1 MHTAAALSA
10 PRFQLPDPSTR
21 PAAVGME
28 QGWMDAW
35 LSPAA
40 FLQLLGA
47 QSPTAVLGP
56 HISMLRSFILT
67 AALRREEQGLLLQRR
82 NAFRAEIE
90 VFLSAFS
97 VVFRWEEG
105 A

>member
-56 HISMLRSFILT
+56 HVSMLRSCILT

-82 NAFRAEIE
+82 NAFRAEME